1 LDFSNQRCKATKKE
15 YGLKPIDF
23 LREYLSQINPVDMN
37 DEDFLRYRY
46 LDNHLDSFEII
57 QFIMAV
63 EEEFGIS
70 LLPEDTESEEFR
82 TIEGVIK
89 IIESKR

>member
-1 LDFSNQRCKATKKE
+1 
-15 YGLKPIDF
+15 LKPIDF
-23 LREYLSQINPVDMN
+23 LKEYLNEIKPIEMN
-37 DEDFLRYRY
+37 DNEFLKYRY

-57 QFIMAV
+57 QFIMAI
-63 EEEFGIS
+63 EEEFGIT

-89 IIESKR
+89 IIERKKEL

>member
-1 LDFSNQRCKATKKE
+1 M
-15 YGLKPIDF
+15 KPIDF
-23 LREYLSQINPVDMN
+23 LKEYLNEIKPIEMN
-37 DEDFLRYRY
+37 DNEFLKYRY

-57 QFIMAV
+57 QFIMAI
-63 EEEFGIS
+63 EEEFGIT

-89 IIESKR
+89 IIERKKEL

>member
-1 LDFSNQRCKATKKE
+1 
-15 YGLKPIDF
+15 LKPIDF
-23 LREYLSQINPVDMN
+23 LKEYLNEIKPIEMN
-37 DEDFLRYRY
+37 DNEFLKYRY

-57 QFIMAV
+57 QFIMAI
-63 EEEFGIS
+63 EEEFGIT

-89 IIESKR
+89 IIESKKEL